1 MTQDEYV
8 EKLKAQIDQWNA
20 QVKDWEAKA
29 AQAQDRLREQ
39 YLKHLEQVAGQR
51 ERVLVELRRV
61 QSASLGA
68 WQDLMRG
75 ADQAWKSMHEAFER
89 ARSEFNKK

>member
-20 QVKDWEAKA
+20 QLKDWEGKA

-39 YLKHLEQVAGQR
+39 YLKSLGEVAAQR

-61 QSASLGA
+61 QAASLSA
-68 WQDLMRG
+68 WQDMMRG
-75 ADQAWKSMHEAFER
+75 ADQAWKSMHDAFER
-89 ARSEFNKK
+89 ARSEFGKK

>member
-8 EKLKAQIDQWNA
+8 QKLKAQIDQWNT

-29 AQAQDRLREQ
+29 AQAQDRMREQ
-39 YLKHLEQVAGQR
+39 YLKQLEHVAGQR
-51 ERVLVELRRV
+51 ERVMVELRRV
-61 QSASLGA
+61 QGASLEA
-68 WQDLMRG
+68 WHDLMRG

>member
-8 EKLKAQIDQWNA
+8 AKLKAQIDQWNA

-29 AQAQDRLREQ
+29 ASAQDRLREQ
-39 YLKHLEQVAGQR
+39 YLKQLEQVAGQR
-51 ERVLVELRRV
+51 ERVMVELRRV
-61 QSASLGA
+61 QGASMDA
-68 WQDLMRG
+68 WHDLMRG

-89 ARSEFNKK
+89 ARSEFAKK

>member
-1 MTQDEYV
+1 MTQNEYV

-20 QVKDWEAKA
+20 QLKDWEAKA
-29 AQAQDRLREQ
+29 AQAQDRVREQ
-39 YLKHLEQVAGQR
+39 YLKSLGEAAAQR

-61 QSASLGA
+61 QAASMNA
-68 WQDLMRG
+68 WQDMMRG

-89 ARSEFNKK
+89 ARSEFGKK

>member
-8 EKLKAQIDQWNA
+8 EKLKAQIDRWNA

-29 AQAQDRLREQ
+29 AQAQDRVREQ
-39 YLKHLEQVAGQR
+39 YLKSLGEVAAQR

-61 QSASLGA
+61 QAASLSA
-68 WQDLMRG
+68 WQDMMRG
-75 ADQAWKSMHEAFER
+75 ADHAWQTMHDAFER

>member
-8 EKLKAQIDQWNA
+8 AKLKAQIDQWNA
-20 QVKDWEAKA
+20 QLKDWEGKA
-29 AQAQDRLREQ
+29 AQAQERLREQ
-39 YLKHLEQVAGQR
+39 YLRQLEQVAGQR

-61 QSASLGA
+61 QGASMDA
-68 WQDLMRG
+68 WHDLMRG
-75 ADQAWKSMHEAFER
+75 ADQAWKSMQEAFER

>member
-8 EKLKAQIDQWNA
+8 AKLKGQLDQWNA
-20 QVKDWEAKA
+20 QVRDWEAKA
-29 AQAQDRLREQ
+29 AAAQDRLREQ
-39 YLKHLEQVAGQR
+39 YLKQLEQVAAQR
-51 ERVLVELRRV
+51 ERVMVELRRV
-61 QSASLGA
+61 QGASMDA
-68 WQDLMRG
+68 WHDLMRG

>member
-1 MTQDEYV
+1 MTRDEYV
-8 EKLKAQIDQWNA
+8 EKLKAQVDQWNA
-20 QVKDWEAKA
+20 QLKDWEAKA

-39 YLKHLEQVAGQR
+39 YLRQLGEAAAQR

-61 QSASLGA
+61 QNASLEA
-68 WQDLMRG
+68 WRDLMRG
-75 ADQAWKSMHEAFER
+75 ADQAWKSMQEAFER

>member
-20 QVKDWEAKA
+20 QLKDWEGKA
-29 AQAQDRLREQ
+29 AQAQDRVREQ
-39 YLKHLEQVAGQR
+39 YLRQLGEVAAQR

-61 QSASLGA
+61 QAASLNA
-68 WQDLMRG
+68 WQDMMRG

-89 ARSEFNKK
+89 ARSEFGKK

>member
-8 EKLKAQIDQWNA
+8 AKLKAQIDQWNA

-39 YLKHLEQVAGQR
+39 YLKNLGEVAAQR

-61 QSASLGA
+61 QAASLSA
-68 WQDLMRG
+68 WQDMMRG
-75 ADQAWKSMHEAFER
+75 ADQAWKSMHDAFER

>member
-8 EKLKAQIDQWNA
+8 AKLKAQIDQWNA
-20 QVKDWEAKA
+20 QLKDWEAKA

-39 YLKHLEQVAGQR
+39 YLQQLGQVAAQR

-61 QSASLGA
+61 QGASLDA
-68 WQDLMRG
+68 WHDLVRG
-75 ADQAWKSMHEAFER
+75 ADQAWKSMHESLER

>member
-1 MTQDEYV
+1 MTQDEYI

-29 AQAQDRLREQ
+29 ASAHDRLREQ
-39 YLKHLEQVAGQR
+39 YLKQLEQVAAQR
-51 ERVLVELRRV
+51 ERVMVELRRV
-61 QSASLGA
+61 QGASMSA

-75 ADQAWKSMHEAFER
+75 ADQAWKSMHDAFER

>member
-8 EKLKAQIDQWNA
+8 AKLKAQIDQWNA
-20 QVKDWEAKA
+20 QLKDWEAKA
-29 AQAQDRLREQ
+29 AQAQDRVREQ
-39 YLKHLEQVAGQR
+39 YLKQLGEVAAQR

-61 QSASLGA
+61 QAASMNA
-68 WQDLMRG
+68 WQDMMRG

-89 ARSEFNKK
+89 ARSEFGKK

>member
-8 EKLKAQIDQWNA
+8 AKLKAQIDQWNA
-20 QVKDWEAKA
+20 QLKDWEAKA
-29 AQAQDRLREQ
+29 AQAQDRVREQ
-39 YLKHLEQVAGQR
+39 YLRQLGEVAAQR

-61 QSASLGA
+61 QAASMNA
-68 WQDLMRG
+68 WQDMMRG

-89 ARSEFNKK
+89 ARSEFGKK

>member
-29 AQAQDRLREQ
+29 AQAQDRVREQ
-39 YLKHLEQVAGQR
+39 YLKSLGEVAAQR

-61 QSASLGA
+61 QAASMSA
-68 WQDLMRG
+68 WQDMMRG

-89 ARSEFNKK
+89 ARSEFGKK

>member
-1 MTQDEYV
+1 MTQDQYV

-20 QVKDWEAKA
+20 QLKDWEGKA
-29 AQAQDRLREQ
+29 AQAQGRVHEQ
-39 YLKHLEQVAGQR
+39 YLKQLGEVAAQR

-61 QSASLGA
+61 QGASLEA

-75 ADQAWKSMHEAFER
+75 ADQAWQSMQEAFQR
-89 ARSEFNKK
+89 AHSEFNKK

>member
-8 EKLKAQIDQWNA
+8 AKLKAQIDQWNT

-39 YLKHLEQVAGQR
+39 YLKSLGEVAAQR

-61 QSASLGA
+61 QAASLGA
-68 WQDLMRG
+68 WQDMMRG
-75 ADQAWKSMHEAFER
+75 ADQAWKSMHDAFER
-89 ARSEFNKK
+89 ARSEFGKK

>member
-29 AQAQDRLREQ
+29 AQAHDRLREQ
-39 YLKHLEQVAGQR
+39 YLRQLGEVATQR
-51 ERVLVELRRV
+51 ERVMVELRRV
-61 QSASLGA
+61 QSASLDA
-68 WQDLMRG
+68 WKELMRG
-75 ADQAWKSMHEAFER
+75 ADQAWKSMHDAFER

>member
-8 EKLKAQIDQWNA
+8 AKLKGQLDQWNA

-29 AQAQDRLREQ
+29 ATAQDRLREQ
-39 YLKHLEQVAGQR
+39 YLKQL
-51 ERVLVELRRV
+51 
-61 QSASLGA
+61 
-68 WQDLMRG
+68 DLMRG